1 MESGKRSPT
10 NPLAPSSPGS
20 SRDDSLAGIVRAFDW
35 QLHYFALML
44 HLVEGG
50 RACCRG
56 ALRIGASG
64 ERESRRRIYIRPL
77 RADVNCSRLI
87 SHPPKSSDTQPRDN
101 SLCCVAYS
109 KHTIFLPFFGLLSFL
124 LLLFLHCS
132 VAYSMTPRVDSVI

>member
-87 SHPPKSSDTQPRDN
+87 SHPPKSSDTQPRQFPLLRRLFEIHN
-101 SLCCVAYS
+101 FSPLLWSSFFPPLPSL
-109 KHTIFLPFFGLLSFL
+109 FGC
-124 LLLFLHCS
+124 LFDD
-132 VAYSMTPRVDSVI
+132 AARG

>member
-109 KHTIFLPFFGLLSFL
+109 KHNFSPLLWSSFFPPLPSLFG
-124 LLLFLHCS
+124 C
-132 VAYSMTPRVDSVI
+132 